1 MSTTLEIP
9 HRANRALSDMGTA
22 SKATARLFTL
32 GALVTPGERL
42 PGAEPGRAKTA
53 SVSSTAAEA
62 SLLLGL
68 AATLLSLAED
78 TGHRARR
85 VGLEAFAG
93 LLQSHGMLSESLDY
107 SADEG
112 ILQKCAFIAQ
122 EGFGLNLGYRYHL
135 HPYGTFSPLL
145 AGEFSR
151 LAKRAPRPAR
161 GPMPARFREEEFLE
175 LVSGKGMDW
184 LCVASMVVHERASC
198 EPGDLGGRVERVSA
212 AHNRRLVGEAV
223 REIGAAL
230 GLARGARA

>member
-1 MSTTLEIP
+1 MSAAAGSQIREHRTLSIMASASASLA
-9 HRANRALSDMGTA
+9 RLWGGGALSVA
-22 SKATARLFTL
+22 
-32 GALVTPGERL
+32 PG
-42 PGAEPGRAKTA
+42 PAAVEPGREPAAPALRVAKEAGLLLDMA
-53 SVSSTAAEA
+53 S
-62 SLLLGL
+62 SLLP
-68 AATLLSLAED
+68 
-78 TGHRARR
+78 RR

-93 LLQSHGMLSESLDY
+93 LLQAHGMLSKSLDY

-161 GPMPARFREEEFLE
+161 GPMPERFREEEFIK

-198 EPGDLGGRVERVSA
+198 GPGDLGGHVERMSA
-212 AHNRRLVGEAV
+212 GHNRRLVGEAV

-230 GLARGARA
+230 GPARGARA